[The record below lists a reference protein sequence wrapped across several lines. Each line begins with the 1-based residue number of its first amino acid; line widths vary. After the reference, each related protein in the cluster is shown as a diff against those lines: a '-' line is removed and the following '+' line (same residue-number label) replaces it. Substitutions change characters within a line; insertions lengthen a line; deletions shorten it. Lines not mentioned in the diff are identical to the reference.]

1 MCVNGVILVK
11 VLKQLYLSLSI
22 QCSTWFSIYVK
33 FTILIGCW
41 LLFAAVYQ
49 GA

>member
-1 MCVNGVILVK
+1 MCVNGVGLVK

-33 FTILIGCW
+33 IIILVGC
-41 LLFAAVYQ
+41 
-49 GA
+49 